1 MNKPRARIRET
12 MGWRV
17 EVEAWI
23 AELEHYR
30 LLLEE
35 ASRRSARSIGGPEV
49 FCFAGVRRC
58 SSGVLVEYRC
68 LRSCVLE
75 LAVYDERGGVLL
87 R

>member
-17 EVEAWI
+17 EVEARI

-35 ASRRSARSIGGPEV
+35 ARSSARSIGGPEV